1 MIYCTHDRLI
11 HHLSFTPITTLA
23 CWQEKFVGELEVIV
37 KRSSSKSI
45 TVESQWMS
53 EKEMKDELKWS
64 QHSGRKWFV
73 IEINIPNLGFSAQ
86 FLLGMVRFL
95 ENNFTL

>member
-1 MIYCTHDRLI
+1 M
-11 HHLSFTPITTLA
+11 
-23 CWQEKFVGELEVIV
+23 
-37 KRSSSKSI
+37 
-45 TVESQWMS
+45 ESQWMS